1 MTTQTDPVT
10 ALIEAIEAKRPA
22 GETPAG
28 TAGSAL
34 DAAGELIP
42 ARKATAV
49 RDLLDSPELACFRRH
64 YRKGLVEVELID
76 QAFGLLRAF
85 LAAKGIL

>member
-1 MTTQTDPVT
+1 MATETDPIT

-22 GETPAG
+22 ADTPAG
-28 TAGSAL
+28 GRL
-34 DAAGELIP
+34 DAAAGLIP
-42 ARKATAV
+42 RRKATATA
-49 RDLLDSPELACFRRH
+49 DLLAAPELAYFREH

-76 QAFGLLRAF
+76 QVFGLLRAF